1 MNALLFQGWTL
12 QSPHRPFVPRS
23 VGWTEP
29 ASRAG
34 DLEADAEEHL
44 ASGRMA
50 LRADARW
57 ERHDI
62 CAPASPRY

>member
-1 MNALLFQGWTL
+1 MLR
-12 QSPHRPFVPRS
+12 SPHRPFVPRS

-34 DLEADAEEHL
+34 ALEDDAEEHL
-44 ASGRMA
+44 ANDRMA
-50 LRADARW
+50 LRADARR
-57 ERHDI
+57 ERHAI